1 MVRRRIAALFAAL
14 LALVFAAPVFAS
26 PVFAAPPAGSALAVG
41 PVRLTSSITDQTG
54 AVAARRPEVQ
64 ASINQLYAQY
74 RIKLYVVYVATFS
87 GLSPT
92 SWVDRTAVL
101 NGLGTRDILMGVATS
116 ARNYAISA
124 DPSTGLSRTQVDSVS
139 SIAIEPALRQGNW
152 AGAAIGA
159 AHGFGA
165 AVAGQPIP
173 AAPLSP
179 AGAPARRGGD
189 GAASPRLRSEPGPDQ
204 GVRAGGRGDRHR
216 PRRTPRPDAAGGPAA
231 RPRRGP
237 GGGRN
242 GRGGRGGRR
251 RGVGGGHGHGHG
263 PPAGP
268 TTAELEAQ
276 ASSALVQTDDAVR
289 TSEQELGFAVA
300 RFGEHAAAPFSAAL
314 KGARAELAAAFK
326 LRQLLDDDVPE
337 PEHVE
342 RSMLT
347 EISGRCAEANRL
359 LDEQSEAFDRLQDLE
374 ARAPEMVAEVDNHV
388 TQQDQRLTRSVQ
400 TLQQLAARYTP
411 AAVAVAATSPDQ
423 ARERLEFARGGVAE
437 ARQALATDDSGKAAV
452 FLQAAESAADQ
463 AESLLDGIEHLEA
476 ELTQAA
482 SGLQAALREI
492 DTDIAEGTALL
503 ASLPGDRSALVARA
517 QDTASAV
524 RAEMAAGQPFDALG
538 ALRALEQA
546 DAALDHALSG
556 VREERERQERA
567 RAVLD
572 QAMLVARSSMTAAG
586 DFITTRRGG
595 VGAEARTRLAEAQR
609 HFQQAIAAARG
620 DPEAALAEAQ
630 HADALAQQARSLAER
645 DVEQFA
651 YAEPGRV
658 VRTGGLGGFGSGLGG
673 AVLGGI
679 LIDSMLGGGRR
690 GGAGWGGAGWGGG
703 GGFGLGSFGGAG
715 TRARHSIGG
724 MF

>member
-1 MVRRRIAALFAAL
+1 
-14 LALVFAAPVFAS
+14 
-26 PVFAAPPAGSALAVG
+26 
-41 PVRLTSSITDQTG
+41 
-54 AVAARRPEVQ
+54 
-64 ASINQLYAQY
+64 
-74 RIKLYVVYVATFS
+74 
-87 GLSPT
+87 
-92 SWVDRTAVL
+92 
-101 NGLGTRDILMGVATS
+101 
-116 ARNYAISA
+116 
-124 DPSTGLSRTQVDSVS
+124 
-139 SIAIEPALRQGNW
+139 
-152 AGAAIGA
+152 
-159 AHGFGA
+159 
-165 AVAGQPIP
+165 
-173 AAPLSP
+173 
-179 AGAPARRGGD
+179 
-189 GAASPRLRSEPGPDQ
+189 
-204 GVRAGGRGDRHR
+204 
-216 PRRTPRPDAAGGPAA
+216 
-231 RPRRGP
+231 
-237 GGGRN
+237 
-242 GRGGRGGRR
+242 
-251 RGVGGGHGHGHG
+251 
-263 PPAGP
+263 
-268 TTAELEAQ
+268 
-276 ASSALVQTDDAVR
+276 
-289 TSEQELGFAVA
+289 
-300 RFGEHAAAPFSAAL
+300 
-314 KGARAELAAAFK
+314 
-326 LRQLLDDDVPE
+326 
-337 PEHVE
+337 
-342 RSMLT
+342 
-347 EISGRCAEANRL
+347 
-359 LDEQSEAFDRLQDLE
+359 
-374 ARAPEMVAEVDNHV
+374 VAEVDNHV

-423 ARERLEFARGGVAE
+423 ARERLEFARGGVSE
-437 ARQALATDDSGKAAV
+437 ARRALATDDSGKAAV

-546 DAALDHALSG
+546 DAALDQALSG

-645 DVEQFA
+645 DVEHFT

-658 VRTGGLGGFGSGLGG
+658 VRTGGLGGFGGGLGG

-690 GGAGWGGAGWGGG
+690 GWGGAGWGGG
-703 GGFGLGSFGGAG
+703 GGLGLGSFGGAG

>member
-14 LALVFAAPVFAS
+14 LALVFAAPVFAA

-116 ARNYAISA
+116 ARNYAIST

-139 SIAIEPALRQGNW
+139 SVAIEPALRQGNW

-173 AAPLSP
+173 AAPVTP
-179 AGAPARRGGD
+179 AGAPAGPPATAPHHPASGASPAPTRAFAPEGAAIAIGLVVLLGLMLLAGRRLARGG
-189 GAASPRLRSEPGPDQ
+189 
-204 GVRAGGRGDRHR
+204 
-216 PRRTPRPDAAGGPAA
+216 A
-231 RPRRGP
+231 RE
-237 GGGRN
+237 
-242 GRGGRGGRR
+242 GGRGGRR
-251 RGVGGGHGHGHG
+251 RGVGGGHGHGHGHG

-423 ARERLEFARGGVAE
+423 ARERLEFARGGVSE
-437 ARQALATDDSGKAAV
+437 ARRALATDDSGKAAV

-546 DAALDHALSG
+546 DAALDQALSG

-645 DVEQFA
+645 DVEHFT

-658 VRTGGLGGFGSGLGG
+658 VRTGGLGGFGGGLGG

-690 GGAGWGGAGWGGG
+690 GWGGAGWGGAGWGAGG
-703 GGFGLGSFGGAG
+703 GLGLGSFGGAG

>member
-14 LALVFAAPVFAS
+14 LALVFAS

-139 SIAIEPALRQGNW
+139 SVAIEPALRQGNW

-179 AGAPARRGGD
+179 AGAPAGAAATAPHHPASGASPAPTRAFAPEGAAIAIGLVVLLGLMLLAGRRLARGGAGLAAGTA
-189 GAASPRLRSEPGPDQ
+189 GAAG
-204 GVRAGGRGDRHR
+204 
-216 PRRTPRPDAAGGPAA
+216 AAGAGALAA
-231 RPRRGP
+231 DTGT
-237 GGGRN
+237 GRA
-242 GRGGRGGRR
+242 
-251 RGVGGGHGHGHG
+251 
-263 PPAGP
+263 AGP

-524 RAEMAAGQPFDALG
+524 RAEMAAG
-538 ALRALEQA
+538 
-546 DAALDHALSG
+546 AA
-556 VREERERQERA
+556 VRRA
-567 RAVLD
+567 R
-572 QAMLVARSSMTAAG
+572 G
-586 DFITTRRGG
+586 
-595 VGAEARTRLAEAQR
+595 
-609 HFQQAIAAARG
+609 AAR
-620 DPEAALAEAQ
+620 A
-630 HADALAQQARSLAER
+630 
-645 DVEQFA
+645 
-651 YAEPGRV
+651 
-658 VRTGGLGGFGSGLGG
+658 
-673 AVLGGI
+673 
-679 LIDSMLGGGRR
+679 
-690 GGAGWGGAGWGGG
+690 GAG
-703 GGFGLGSFGGAG
+703 
-715 TRARHSIGG
+715 
-724 MF
+724 